1 MSSSSSSQADD
12 SSSLATFRIQE
23 FCDILSSKQPT
34 PGGGA
39 SAAIGAAIG
48 AGTAAMS
55 GSYTQRKKDEDS
67 GAAESARAMI
77 SKMDLSALLSMAD
90 DDVAAYKSL
99 QSTWKKDSGLTLDQ
113 KRDIEANALRVPT
126 VLLEACYERILAV
139 QEFLPKCNPNITS
152 DAKVGIHQLAG
163 AARSAY
169 QTVLVNSPLE
179 EEKLRLVKILKE
191 IQDIENGLLGL

>member
-1 MSSSSSSQADD
+1 MSSSADN
-12 SSSLATFRIQE
+12 SSSLATSTVQN
-23 FCDILSSKQPT
+23 FCDVLSSKQPT

-55 GSYTQRKKDEDS
+55 GAYTQRKKDEAS
-67 GAAESARAMI
+67 GAADAARTMI
-77 SKMDLSALLSMAD
+77 ASMDIGSLLSMAD

-99 QSTWKKDSGLTLDQ
+99 QSTWKKDSGLTPDQ
-113 KRDIEANALRVPT
+113 IKDIEATALRVPT
-126 VLLEACYERILAV
+126 VLLEACHQRILAV
-139 QEFLPKCNPNITS
+139 HEFLPQCNPNITS

-169 QTVLVNSPLE
+169 QTVMVNSPPE
-179 EEKLRLVKILKE
+179 DEKLRLQNLLKE